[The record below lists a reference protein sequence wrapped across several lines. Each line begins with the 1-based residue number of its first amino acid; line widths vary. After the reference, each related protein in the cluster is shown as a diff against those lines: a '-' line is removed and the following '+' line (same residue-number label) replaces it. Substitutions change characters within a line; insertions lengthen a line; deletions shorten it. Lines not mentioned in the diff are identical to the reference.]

1 MHNFII
7 IDKSDNI
14 ISNMYVKN
22 YRRAY
27 ELSKMI
33 YPNSFKIQ
41 KESKF
46 KNCPGCKDI
55 IQPKIKC
62 SCWDF

>member
-33 YPNSFKIQ
+33 YSQRKY
-41 KESKF
+41 
-46 KNCPGCKDI
+46 
-55 IQPKIKC
+55 IKKQ
-62 SCWDF
+62 